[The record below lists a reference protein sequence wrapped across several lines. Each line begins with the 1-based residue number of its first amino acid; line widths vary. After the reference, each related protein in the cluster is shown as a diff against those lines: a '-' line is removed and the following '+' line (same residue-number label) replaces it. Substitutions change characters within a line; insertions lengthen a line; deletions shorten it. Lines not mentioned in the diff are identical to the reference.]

1 MKKFVENMMGQ
12 FTIES
17 MSGGSS
23 FELSEFNLKLDD
35 DFNVASLQAQ
45 GGQYA
50 LYAKKFLLV
59 DIVEPLSPAGMVSA
73 SIKKNIQKGI
83 GTGAFYQNAVMKYLL
98 TLSEMELLSSHIAML
113 AAHSILKDVEDIN
126 KIPNETMH
134 QYLSPEAVALPI
146 GFYVATVCLG
156 NTHYKPDSFNKIFAH
171 SWHNYYKTAMT
182 KLIMIKMTGN
192 SWKSQFAGCLFDY

>member
-1 MKKFVENMMGQ
+1 MMGQ

-73 SIKKNIQKGI
+73 SIKKNIQKG
-83 GTGAFYQNAVMKYLL
+83 
-98 TLSEMELLSSHIAML
+98 
-113 AAHSILKDVEDIN
+113 LKVVRYN
-126 KIPNETMH
+126 KRIIKIIKFMVNK
-134 QYLSPEAVALPI
+134 SLPI
-146 GFYVATVCLG
+146 RKQT
-156 NTHYKPDSFNKIFAH
+156 
-171 SWHNYYKTAMT
+171 
-182 KLIMIKMTGN
+182 
-192 SWKSQFAGCLFDY
+192 